1 MQGRSVRRQMSAW
14 VGAGVCRSVAGAGM
28 NCRLMICG
36 GRRNGPFLPTF
47 CAGRNPVQRGVV
59 EQESGAYSGWSS
71 RLSTGDGS
79 VAGMSLREFTFS
91 EFGLF
96 R

>member
-1 MQGRSVRRQMSAW
+1 VAGGKFRKQSLA
-14 VGAGVCRSVAGAGM
+14 GAGVCRNVVGAGM
-28 NCRLMICG
+28 ICRLIICCG
-36 GRRNGPFLPTF
+36 WLNGLFLPTF
-47 CAGRNPVQRGVV
+47 CAGRNLLQPGVV
-59 EQESGAYSGWSS
+59 ELESGAYSGWGCVI
-71 RLSTGDGS
+71 STCDGS

>member
-1 MQGRSVRRQMSAW
+1 M
-14 VGAGVCRSVAGAGM
+14 
-28 NCRLMICG
+28 
-36 GRRNGPFLPTF
+36 
-47 CAGRNPVQRGVV
+47 QRGVV

-71 RLSTGDGS
+71 GLSTGDGS